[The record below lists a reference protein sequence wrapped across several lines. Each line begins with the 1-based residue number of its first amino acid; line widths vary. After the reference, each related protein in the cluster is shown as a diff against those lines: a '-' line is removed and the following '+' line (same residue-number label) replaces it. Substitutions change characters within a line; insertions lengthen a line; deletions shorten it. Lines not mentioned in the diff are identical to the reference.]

1 MISVII
7 MPTYTNWVVIFFAIT
22 LILVLN
28 CMSKRQNSGKEA
40 PSRVLLVCVYDTIV
54 LNITNEIVYARFSE
68 YGNILKIL
76 IFEKG

>member
-1 MISVII
+1 
-7 MPTYTNWVVIFFAIT
+7 
-22 LILVLN
+22 
-28 CMSKRQNSGKEA
+28 MSKRQNSGKEA